1 MEVILITTE
10 KKSTSSGKSLAYTNS
25 EEFFVSVVGFI
36 SISSVSA
43 WILFGLSERTETSD
57 KLTFAFAGLGA
68 LIFGLYALKKSLSD
82 SVTKL
87 LSISGIASV
96 LVGIGVV
103 ENKAMS
109 KEHPMGFGIWV
120 LVLTLALVPLCNW
133 IVRSKDFKSLARLAG
148 WIPAL
153 FVIFCVSVAFWQTRV
168 TLLESGHSEYVINE
182 IWGPAAG
189 YNTYQEFVPQY
200 VYLIGWLIKPI
211 LISLG
216 AVAGTNFL
224 VLLLTVFGFLALA
237 IMVWLAHKAWPELPW
252 PFLIVAILPFC
263 TPTPGWNR
271 ISYIGPAS
279 TLLSGPALRVLG
291 GMIVGAVTIYVA
303 QKVNSSSIE
312 HWKVAL
318 PGLVSSVIVWNNL
331 DFGLAAMVASLLT
344 IGAAGFVSLNKKLR
358 FAFVWHIVGQV
369 VGHVLVL
376 IYLGAQGAI
385 PDWSLFAW
393 FARQFG
399 GGFGSVLISMPG
411 PVNMAFPLMMGTA
424 ATGLYYLLKI
434 SKFEN
439 SNSDKQLNSRSAI
452 TALYFGSFCTFALP
466 YYVNRSYHA
475 GQMSIL
481 YLALGVALIATIGLV
496 TRNQKAAI
504 KKRMISRQFPS
515 LILSF
520 MMASILLIP
529 NPSTEISRLRG
540 ESSNS
545 VFPRPPLEEA
555 IKLIPSA
562 QDFAKSQGLSIA
574 FYGEGGNYVHALNG
588 IESVNI
594 FNSPLDMFQSDASLQ
609 LSCKKLIDSRIQLLV
624 LTESARQTFAWEDG
638 SLCDGLYMQEQVP
651 NLGILGVRKK

>member
-1 MEVILITTE
+1 M
-10 KKSTSSGKSLAYTNS
+10 
-25 EEFFVSVVGFI
+25 
-36 SISSVSA
+36 
-43 WILFGLSERTETSD
+43 SERTETSD
-57 KLTFAFAGLGA
+57 KLTFALAGVGA
-68 LIFGLYALKKSLSD
+68 LLFGVYALKRFVD
-82 SVTKL
+82 PSVVDL
-87 LSISGIASV
+87 LSVAGLVSI

-120 LVLTLALVPLCNW
+120 LILTLLLVPISNW
-133 IVRSKDFKSLARLAG
+133 LIRTKEHKKITAYVAWL
-148 WIPAL
+148 PAL
-153 FVIFCVSVAFWQTRV
+153 FVVFCISIAFWQTRV

-189 YNTYQEFVPQY
+189 YNTYQDFVPQY

-211 LISLG
+211 LVSLG
-216 AVAGTNFL
+216 AIAGTNFL
-224 VLLLTVFGFLALA
+224 VLLLTVFGFLSLI
-237 IMVWLAHKAWPELPW
+237 IMVWFAHKAWPELPW
-252 PFLIVAILPFC
+252 PFLILAILPFC

-271 ISYIGPAS
+271 VSYIGPAS

-291 GMIVGAVTIYVA
+291 GMLVGAVTIYVA
-303 QKVNSSSIE
+303 QKMMSSSIKT
-312 HWKVAL
+312 WKVAL
-318 PGLVSSVIVWNNL
+318 PGFVSSVIVWNNL
-331 DFGLAAMVASLLT
+331 DFGLAATVASLLT
-344 IGAAGFVSLNKKLR
+344 ISAVGFVSSNKKFRL
-358 FAFVWHIVGQV
+358 AFLLHILGQA

-424 ATGLYYLLKI
+424 ATGLYYLLKLY
-434 SKFEN
+434 KFETT
-439 SNSDKQLNSRSAI
+439 DTEKQLNSRSAI
-452 TALYFGSFCTFALP
+452 TALYFGAFCTFALP

-481 YLALGVALIATIGLV
+481 YLGLGVALIATIGLV
-496 TRNQKAAI
+496 SRNQKVVLN
-504 KKRMISRQFPS
+504 KRLIARFFPS

-520 MMASILLIP
+520 MMASVLLIP
-529 NPSTEISRLRG
+529 NPSTELSRLRG

-545 VFPRPPLEEA
+545 VFPRPPLDEA
-555 IKLIPSA
+555 IKLIPKA
-562 QDFAKSQGLSIA
+562 QEFAKSQGLSIA
-574 FYGEGGNYVHALNG
+574 FYGEGGNFVHALNG
-588 IESVNI
+588 IDSVNI
-594 FNSPLDMFQSDASLQ
+594 FNSPLDMFQSDASVQ
-609 LSCKKLIDSRIQLLV
+609 LSCQNLIDSKVQLLV
-624 LTESARQTFAWEDG
+624 MTESARQTFAWEDG